1 MTIKN
6 RTVFIADNLHV
17 MRGMSD
23 DSVDL
28 IYLDPPFNKNKN
40 FSAPIGSKAAG
51 VEFKDTWSLSDVDIA
66 WWGEI
71 ANRNEALYTV
81 LDAINKIA
89 GEDLMSYSIYMAI
102 RLLEM
107 HRILKNTGS
116 LYLHCDPTASHY
128 LKIVLDAIFESNN
141 FRNEI
146 IWQRASGRAKGSQ
159 YDLKTFGSDHDVILF
174 YTKQKEYCFNG
185 TYVDL
190 TENEFKKKF
199 PHEYKQGHYNTDVP
213 ISVPLQWVP
222 DPIFVMSIKA
232 LRTHTLQDSV
242 YH

>member
-1 MTIKN
+1 
-6 RTVFIADNLHV
+6 

-71 ANRNEALYTV
+71 ANRNEALYIV

-102 RLLEM
+102 RL
-107 HRILKNTGS
+107 
-116 LYLHCDPTASHY
+116 
-128 LKIVLDAIFESNN
+128 
-141 FRNEI
+141 RN
-146 IWQRASGRAKGSQ
+146 A
-159 YDLKTFGSDHDVILF
+159 
-174 YTKQKEYCFNG
+174 
-185 TYVDL
+185 
-190 TENEFKKKF
+190 
-199 PHEYKQGHYNTDVP
+199 
-213 ISVPLQWVP
+213 
-222 DPIFVMSIKA
+222 
-232 LRTHTLQDSV
+232 
-242 YH
+242 

>member
-1 MTIKN
+1 
-6 RTVFIADNLHV
+6 

-89 GEDLMSYSIYMAI
+89 GGPYVIF
-102 RLLEM
+102 
-107 HRILKNTGS
+107 N
-116 LYLHCDPTASHY
+116 LHGNQT
-128 LKIVLDAIFESNN
+128 V
-141 FRNEI
+141 RN
-146 IWQRASGRAKGSQ
+146 A
-159 YDLKTFGSDHDVILF
+159 
-174 YTKQKEYCFNG
+174 
-185 TYVDL
+185 
-190 TENEFKKKF
+190 
-199 PHEYKQGHYNTDVP
+199 
-213 ISVPLQWVP
+213 
-222 DPIFVMSIKA
+222 
-232 LRTHTLQDSV
+232 
-242 YH
+242 